1 MRHAESI
8 INEMTKLGVSAQ
20 AVHASFGLRLSGLD
34 LAQSR
39 VPRLDELLRDAL
51 DLFGLLLFSDQDLSP
66 QQELDVVRIFNELCD
81 PALTENDASIPGFPH
96 IFVLSNIV
104 GPDGAPTGFT
114 NKAGMEWH
122 TDGAGWPQPPLAS
135 AIYALEVP
143 TNGGGRTHFVD
154 GFEGYARLSD
164 DRRAA
169 VDEMMC
175 RYSFA
180 HQLGYLAD
188 VSDSEP
194 PPDHLVNRYP
204 DVVRPLVRVHP
215 PTGRKALWFGVEDVV
230 EIDDMGAS
238 ASRRFLEDLAKWM
251 ASDPAIA
258 YVHSWTE
265 GDMCVFDNRRLLHSP
280 SPYDYDGFRRLMHQ
294 ITGRDT
300 GYNEPRQRVLADHW
314 SG

>member
-1 MRHAESI
+1 MRDAESI
-8 INEMTKLGVSAQ
+8 INEVSKLGIRAQ

-34 LAQSR
+34 LAQNR
-39 VPRLDELLRDAL
+39 TPDLEVLLRDAL
-51 DLFGLLLFSDQDLSP
+51 DLFGLLLFSDQHLNP

-81 PALTENDASIPGFPH
+81 PELTANNASIPGFPN

-104 GPDGAPTGFT
+104 GPDGAPVGFT

-143 TNGGGRTHFVD
+143 ANGGGRTHFID
-154 GFEGYARLSD
+154 GFEGYARLD
-164 DRRAA
+164 DKRRLAA
-169 VDEMMC
+169 DEMMC

-180 HQLGYLAD
+180 HQLAYLAA
-188 VSDSEP
+188 VSDGEAP
-194 PPDHLVNRYP
+194 PAHLLNRYP
-204 DVVRPLVRVHP
+204 DVLRPLVRVHM

-230 EIDDMGAS
+230 EIDGMGAS
-238 ASRRFLEDLAKWM
+238 SSRRFLEDLAEWM

-280 SPYDYDGFRRLMHQ
+280 SPYDYDGYRRLMHQ
-294 ITGRDT
+294 ITGRDL
-300 GYNEPRQRVLADHW
+300 GYNEPRQRILADRW

>member
-1 MRHAESI
+1 MRDGESVI
-8 INEMTKLGVSAQ
+8 DEIERLGASTQ
-20 AVHASFGLRLSGLD
+20 FVHSSFGLRVTGLD
-34 LAQSR
+34 LGDR
-39 VPRLDELLRDAL
+39 RPPHIDDVLRDAL
-51 DLFGLLLFSDQDLSP
+51 DLFGLLLFSEQNLSP
-66 QQELDVVRIFNELCD
+66 RQELDVVRIFNELCD
-81 PALTENDASIPGFPH
+81 PELTENDASIPGFPH

-104 GPDGAPTGFT
+104 GPDGAPAGFT

-122 TDGAGWPQPPLAS
+122 TDGAGWPQPALAS

-143 TNGGGRTHFVD
+143 ANGGGRTHFVD

-164 DRRAA
+164 ERRAA

-180 HQLGYLAD
+180 HQLRYLAE
-188 VSDSEP
+188 VSDGKA
-194 PPDHLVNRYP
+194 PPDHLVDRYP

-230 EIDDMGAS
+230 EIDDIGAS
-238 ASRRFLEDLAKWM
+238 ASRRFLEDLAEWM

-258 YVHSWTE
+258 YVHSWSQ

-280 SPYDYDGFRRLMHQ
+280 SAYDYHGYRRLMHQ

-314 SG
+314 SV